1 MRLRQVALVAGELSP
16 IRQQLF
22 ALLGLDQDYKDP
34 GVGEF
39 GLENS
44 VMAIGDTY
52 LEVVAPIADGTTAS
66 RLLERRGGNGGYM
79 ILVQTDDIASDNT
92 RIEKLGV
99 RKVWEVS
106 LDDVIA
112 FHLHPKDI
120 GAAIVSI
127 DQMIPPE
134 SWRWA
139 GPEWEQRSAK
149 NVNTIVAAE
158 LQSNNPHAMASRWA
172 EVLGQPLSI
181 VDDSYVLTFDDG
193 ALRFVLDTNG
203 RGDGVSGIDFSTDNL
218 QDVLANAKQ
227 LGLTVAGNKVTICG
241 TDFRFIT
248 DHKNR
253 ED

>member
-1 MRLRQVALVAGELSP
+1 MRLRQVALVAGKLNP
-16 IRQQLF
+16 VRQQLF
-22 ALLGLDQDYKDP
+22 TLLGLDQDYKDP

-79 ILVQTDDIASDNT
+79 ILVQTDDIANDNA

-99 RKVWEVS
+99 RKVWETS

-112 FHLHPKDI
+112 FHLHPKDV
-120 GAAIVSI
+120 GGAIVSI

-139 GPEWEQRSAK
+139 GPEWQQRQAK
-149 NVNTIVAAE
+149 NVGIIVAAE
-158 LQSNNPHAMASRWA
+158 LQASNPHAMASRWA
-172 EVLGQPLSI
+172 EVLGQPLSTEG
-181 VDDSYVLTFDDG
+181 DAYVLTFDDG
-193 ALRFVLDTNG
+193 TLRFVLDIDG
-203 RGDGVSGIDFSTDNL
+203 RGDGVSGVDFSTDNL
-218 QDVLANAKQ
+218 PEVLAIAEQ
-227 LGLTVAGNKVTICG
+227 LELPIDGNKVTICG
-241 TDFRFIT
+241 TDFRFIV
-248 DHKNR
+248 
-253 ED
+253 